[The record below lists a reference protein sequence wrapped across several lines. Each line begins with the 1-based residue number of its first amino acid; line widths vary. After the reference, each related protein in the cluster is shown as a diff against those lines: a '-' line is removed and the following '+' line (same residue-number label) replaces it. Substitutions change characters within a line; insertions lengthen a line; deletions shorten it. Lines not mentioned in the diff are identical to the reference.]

1 MKKTINLIFLLIFF
15 FLSVEVGL
23 CISGEEIIKLKKA
36 GLSDETIQLMVKE
49 KTIETCAFTAEEIV
63 NLKKAGVSDKTIQ
76 MLIKEGSFMKNAGTV
91 VYGKDIRPIKFAT
104 VKDIIEL
111 KNSGLSDKV
120 IQAIILV
127 TGKSGDDI
135 QREKAWEM
143 LKSMEIHVKKSD
155 K

>member
-1 MKKTINLIFLLIFF
+1 MNKLFKIIILIIFF
-15 FLSVEVGL
+15 FLSAEAGL

-36 GLSDETIQLMVKE
+36 GLSGETIQLMVKE

-63 NLKKAGVSDKTIQ
+63 NLKKAGVSDETIQ

-91 VYGKDIRPIKFAT
+91 VYGKDIRPLKFAT

-111 KNSGLSDKV
+111 KNSGVSDEV
-120 IQAIILV
+120 IQAIISV
-127 TGKSGDDI
+127 TGKTGDDI
-135 QREKAWEM
+135 QRERAWDM
-143 LKSMEIHVKKSD
+143 LKSMEIHIKQSD

>member
-1 MKKTINLIFLLIFF
+1 MLKVIVLFIFIIICAKAGFCL
-15 FLSVEVGL
+15 
-23 CISGEEIIKLKKA
+23 SGEDTIKLKKA

-49 KTIETCAFTAEEIV
+49 KTTETCAFTAEEIV

-76 MLIKEGSFMKNAGTV
+76 MLIKEGSFLKNAGTV

-111 KNSGLSDKV
+111 KNSGLSEKT
-120 IQAIILV
+120 IQAIISV
-127 TGKSGDDI
+127 TGKTMDDI
-135 QREKAWEM
+135 QRERAWEM
-143 LKSMEIHVKKSD
+143 LKNMEIYVKK